1 MFKLFTNT
9 RLAALLVISPLLA
22 VNLAAQ
28 NYQVTNLVSNVTGS
42 AKTTDPNLVDAWG
55 LARSS
60 SSPWWISDNVTG
72 VSTLYDGSGDIIP
85 LVVTVPGA
93 TNGTTGSPTGAIYN
107 GSTGFQLAPGK
118 PAVFIFCTNDGT
130 ISGWNPGVN
139 ATQAVIMAKK
149 LHAIYPGA
157 TLATWNGN
165 EYLYAANVFS
175 STIDVYDSNFKP
187 VTLKRDAFRIRDHDD
202 DFDSDHS
209 SKGSE
214 SLSRFLHSSQGRFY
228 APHNIQN
235 IGGVLYVAYTY
246 QDSNFDETFGPGL
259 GFVASFTPDGRFIRA
274 FEYGPWFNSPW
285 GLTIA
290 PNDFGS
296 FSHTLLVGNLGSGE
310 ILGFNLE
317 DGSFVGKLADQ
328 NGKTIQIDGLWALS
342 FGNGGKAGP
351 YNSLYFTAGPNDETN
366 GLFGSIAPVASDLT
380 QGNDQ

>member
-1 MFKLFTNT
+1 MLKLFSNT
-9 RLAALLVISPLLA
+9 RLAALLAMSPILA
-22 VNLAAQ
+22 VHLTAQ
-28 NYQVTNLVSNVTGS
+28 NYQVTNLVSNVTGK
-42 AKTTDPNLVDAWG
+42 AQNTDPNLVDAWG

-60 SSPWWISDNVTG
+60 GSPWWISDNVTG
-72 VSTLYDGSGDIIP
+72 LSTLYDGAGDIIP
-85 LVVTVPGA
+85 LVVSVPAATTGA
-93 TNGTTGSPTGAIYN
+93 TGSPTGAIYN

-118 PAVFIFCTNDGT
+118 PAIFLFCTNDGT

-139 ATQAVIMAKK
+139 ASQAVIKATKPN
-149 LHAIYPGA
+149 AIYPGA
-157 TLATWNGN
+157 TIATWNGN

-175 STIDVYDSNFKP
+175 RTIDVYDSNFKP
-187 VTLKRDAFRIRDHDD
+187 VTMPEHAFRIPDHVIDD
-202 DFDSDHS
+202 ESEHGAYLFDLFGPD
-209 SKGSE
+209 
-214 SLSRFLHSSQGRFY
+214 GRSY

-235 IGGVLYVAYTY
+235 VGGVLYVAYTK
-246 QDSNFDETFGPGL
+246 QDSNFNEVFGPGF
-259 GFVASFTPDGRFIRA
+259 GFLVSFTPGGRFIRA

-328 NGKTIQIDGLWALS
+328 GGTTIQIDRLWALS

-351 YNSLYFTAGPNDETN
+351 YNSLYFTAGPNQETE
-366 GLFGSIAPVASDLT
+366 GLFGSIAPISTDLT